1 MCIRDRM
8 RNIVRNTH
16 KYLSFFISLQL
27 FLWTISGIYFAFNKI
42 ELVRGEQYRLTESFP
57 INFDEVKFSRSDV
70 EQVKAINRLG
80 EIIFIVNGIKGIEY
94 LDPFG
99 TPVNKLNKNE
109 VFEIVSSSST
119 LKPID
124 LEEITESSKGSEFRG
139 RDLPLYK
146 VTSLND
152 KDKKINLYLNVF
164 SGEITAVRS
173 LQWRIWD
180 LMWGFHIMD
189 WQTRDMI
196 NNIFL
201 KIFSILALVSSIS
214 GIMLFFRV
222 DFNSK

>member
-1 MCIRDRM
+1 M

-57 INFDEVKFSRSDV
+57 VNFNEINFSRSDV
-70 EQVKAINRLG
+70 HQIKAIKRLD
-80 EIIFIVNGIKGIEY
+80 EIIFVVSGSKGIEY
-94 LDPFG
+94 LNALG
-99 TPVNKLNKNE
+99 APVSKLSKSE

-119 LKPID
+119 LEPID
-124 LEEITESSKGSEFRG
+124 LEEISESSKGSEFRG

-152 KDKKINLYLNVF
+152 KDKKINLYLNIF

-189 WQTRDMI
+189 WQTRDKI

-214 GIMLFFRV
+214 GILLFFRV

>member
-1 MCIRDRM
+1 M

-57 INFDEVKFSRSDV
+57 VNFNEVNFSRSDV
-70 EQVKAINRLG
+70 YQVKAIKRLD
-80 EIIFIVNGIKGIEY
+80 EIIFVINASKGTEY
-94 LDPFG
+94 LNALG
-99 TPVNKLNKNE
+99 TPVSKLSKSE

-119 LKPID
+119 LEPID
-124 LEEITESSKGSEFRG
+124 LEEISESSKGSEFRG

-189 WQTRDMI
+189 WQTRDKI

-201 KIFSILALVSSIS
+201 QIFSILALVSSIS
-214 GIMLFFRV
+214 GIMLFL
-222 DFNSK
+222 SLIHI

>member
-1 MCIRDRM
+1 M

-16 KYLSFFISLQL
+16 KYLSFFISVQL
-27 FLWTISGIYFAFNKI
+27 FLWTVSGIYFAFNKI
-42 ELVRGEQYRLTESFP
+42 EHVRGEQYRLTESFP
-57 INFDEVKFSRSDV
+57 INFNEVKFSRSDV
-70 EQVKAINRLG
+70 QQVKAINRLG
-80 EIIFIVNGIKGIEY
+80 EIIFVVSGGKGIEY
-94 LDPFG
+94 LDSFG
-99 TPVNKLNKNE
+99 TPVNKLNKSE

-152 KDKKINLYLNVF
+152 NDKKINLYLNIF

-189 WQTRDMI
+189 WQTRDKI

-214 GIMLFFRV
+214 GILLFFRV

>member
-1 MCIRDRM
+1 M

-16 KYLSFFISLQL
+16 KYLSFFISVQL
-27 FLWTISGIYFAFNKI
+27 FLWTVSGIYFAFNKI

-70 EQVKAINRLG
+70 QHVKAINRLD
-80 EIIFIVNGIKGIEY
+80 EVIFVLRGSNGIEY
-94 LDPFG
+94 LDAFG
-99 TPVNKLNKNE
+99 TPVNKLNKSE
-109 VFEIVSSSST
+109 IFEIVSSSST

-124 LEEITESSKGSEFRG
+124 LEEITESSRGSEFRG

-189 WQTRDMI
+189 WQTRDKI

-201 KIFSILALVSSIS
+201 QIFSILALVSSIS
-214 GIMLFFRV
+214 GIMLFFKV
-222 DFNSK
+222 DYKSR

>member
-1 MCIRDRM
+1 M

-16 KYLSFFISLQL
+16 KYLSFFISVQL
-27 FLWTISGIYFAFNKI
+27 FLWTVSGIYFAFNKI

-57 INFDEVKFSRSDV
+57 INFNEVNFSRSDV
-70 EQVKAINRLG
+70 QQVKAVNRLG
-80 EIIFIVNGIKGIEY
+80 EIIFVVSSSMGVEY
-94 LDPFG
+94 LDAFG
-99 TPVNKLNKNE
+99 SPVNKLNKNE
-109 VFEIVSSSST
+109 VFEIVSASST
-119 LKPID
+119 LMPID
-124 LEEITESSKGSEFRG
+124 LEEITESSRGSEFRG
-139 RDLPLYK
+139 RDLPLFK

-173 LQWRIWD
+173 IQWRIWD

-189 WQTRDMI
+189 WQTRDKI

>member
-1 MCIRDRM
+1 MNCGFHEARWR
-8 RNIVRNTH
+8 V
-16 KYLSFFISLQL
+16 QP
-27 FLWTISGIYFAFNKI
+27 A
-42 ELVRGEQYRLTESFP
+42 
-57 INFDEVKFSRSDV
+57 RSY
-70 EQVKAINRLG
+70 LG
-80 EIIFIVNGIKGIEY
+80 EIIFVVTGSKSIEY
-94 LDPFG
+94 LDSFG

-109 VFEIVSSSST
+109 VFEIVSASST
-119 LKPID
+119 LMPID

-139 RDLPLYK
+139 RDLPLFK

-152 KDKKINLYLNVF
+152 KDQKINLYLNVF

-173 LQWRIWD
+173 IQWRIWD

-189 WQTRDMI
+189 WQTRDKI

>member
-1 MCIRDRM
+1 M

-57 INFDEVKFSRSDV
+57 VNFNEVNFSRSDV
-70 EQVKAINRLG
+70 YQIKAIKRLD
-80 EIIFIVNGIKGIEY
+80 EIIFVVNASKGTEY
-94 LDPFG
+94 LNALG
-99 TPVNKLNKNE
+99 TPVSKLSKSE

-119 LKPID
+119 LVPID
-124 LEEITESSKGSEFRG
+124 LEEISESSKGSEFRG

-189 WQTRDMI
+189 WQTRDKI

-214 GIMLFFRV
+214 GILLFFRV

>member
-1 MCIRDRM
+1 M

-16 KYLSFFISLQL
+16 KYLSFFISVQL
-27 FLWTISGIYFAFNKI
+27 FLWTVSGIYFAFNKI
-42 ELVRGEQYRLTESFP
+42 ELVRGEQYRLIESFP
-57 INFDEVKFSRSDV
+57 INFNEVKFSRSDV
-70 EQVKAINRLG
+70 QQVKAINRMG
-80 EIIFIVNGIKGIEY
+80 EIIFVVNGSKGTEY
-94 LDPFG
+94 LDSFG
-99 TPVNKLNKNE
+99 TPVNKLNKSE
-109 VFEIVSSSST
+109 IFEIVSSSST

-139 RDLPLYK
+139 RNLPLYK

-189 WQTRDMI
+189 WQTRDKI

>member
-1 MCIRDRM
+1 M
-8 RNIVRNTH
+8 RNLVRNTH

-27 FLWTISGIYFAFNKI
+27 LLWTISGIFFAFNKI
-42 ELVRGEQYRLTESFP
+42 ELVRGEQYRLTQNFP
-57 INFDEVKFSRSDV
+57 INFDEIKFSRSDV
-70 EQVKAINRLG
+70 QQVKAINRLG
-80 EIIFIVNGIKGIEY
+80 KTIFVVSGSKGIEY
-94 LDPFG
+94 LDTLG
-99 TPVNKLNKNE
+99 SSLNKLNKDE
-109 VFEIVSSSST
+109 VFEIVRASST
-119 LKPID
+119 LKPIG

-152 KDKKINLYLNVF
+152 KDKKINLYINVF

-189 WQTRDMI
+189 WQTRDKI

-214 GIMLFFRV
+214 GILLFFRV

>member
-1 MCIRDRM
+1 M

-57 INFDEVKFSRSDV
+57 IDFDEVKFSRSDV
-70 EQVKAINRLG
+70 QQVKAINRLG
-80 EIIFIVNGIKGIEY
+80 KTIFVVSGSKGTEY
-94 LDPFG
+94 LDAFG
-99 TPVNKLNKNE
+99 SPVSKLNKNE

-124 LEEITESSKGSEFRG
+124 LEEIIESSKGSEFRG
-139 RDLPLYK
+139 RDLPIYK

-152 KDKKINLYLNVF
+152 NDKKINLYLNIF

-189 WQTRDMI
+189 WQTREKI

-214 GIMLFFRV
+214 GILLFFRV

>member
-1 MCIRDRM
+1 MK
-8 RNIVRNTH
+8 NIIRNTH

-27 FLWTISGIYFAFNKI
+27 LLWTISGIYFAFNKI
-42 ELVRGEQYRLTESFP
+42 ELVRGEQYRLTDSFP

-70 EQVKAINRLG
+70 QQVKAINRLE
-80 EIIFIVNGIKGIEY
+80 EIIFVVSGSNGIEY
-94 LDPFG
+94 LDAFG
-99 TPVNKLNKNE
+99 TPISKLNKNE

-189 WQTRDMI
+189 WQTRDKI

-201 KIFSILALVSSIS
+201 KIFSFLALVSSIS
-214 GIMLFFRV
+214 GILLFFRV

>member
-1 MCIRDRM
+1 MK
-8 RNIVRNTH
+8 NIVRNTH
-16 KYLSFFISLQL
+16 KYLSFFISVQL
-27 FLWTISGIYFAFNKI
+27 FLWTVSGIYFAFNKI

-57 INFDEVKFSRSDV
+57 INFNEVKFSRSDV
-70 EQVKAINRLG
+70 QQVKAINRLG
-80 EIIFIVNGIKGIEY
+80 EIIFVVSGSEGIEY
-94 LDPFG
+94 LDSFG
-99 TPVNKLNKNE
+99 TPVNKLNKSE

-139 RDLPLYK
+139 RNLPLYK

-189 WQTRDMI
+189 WQTRDKI

>member
-1 MCIRDRM
+1 M

-16 KYLSFFISLQL
+16 KYLSF
-27 FLWTISGIYFAFNKI
+27 LWTVSGIYFAFNKI

-57 INFDEVKFSRSDV
+57 INFNEVNFSRSDV
-70 EQVKAINRLG
+70 QQVKAVNRLG
-80 EIIFIVNGIKGIEY
+80 EIIFVVSSSMGVEY
-94 LDPFG
+94 LDAFG
-99 TPVNKLNKNE
+99 SPVNKLNKNE
-109 VFEIVSSSST
+109 VFEIVSASST
-119 LKPID
+119 LMPID

-189 WQTRDMI
+189 WQTRDKI

>member
-1 MCIRDRM
+1 M

-57 INFDEVKFSRSDV
+57 VNFNEVNFSRSDV
-70 EQVKAINRLG
+70 YQIKAIKRLD
-80 EIIFIVNGIKGIEY
+80 EIIFIVNASKGTEY
-94 LDPFG
+94 LNALG
-99 TPVNKLNKNE
+99 TPVSKLSKSE

-119 LKPID
+119 LEPID
-124 LEEITESSKGSEFRG
+124 LEEISESSKGSEFRG

-180 LMWGFHIMD
+180 VMWGFHIMD
-189 WQTRDMI
+189 WQTRDKI

-214 GIMLFFRV
+214 GILLFFKV
-222 DFNSK
+222 DYKSR

>member
-1 MCIRDRM
+1 M

-57 INFDEVKFSRSDV
+57 VNFNEVNFSRSDV
-70 EQVKAINRLG
+70 YQIKAIKRLD
-80 EIIFIVNGIKGIEY
+80 EVIFVVNSSKGNEY
-94 LDPFG
+94 LNALG
-99 TPVNKLNKNE
+99 TPLSKLSKSE

-119 LKPID
+119 LEPID

-189 WQTRDMI
+189 WQTRDKI

-214 GIMLFFRV
+214 GILLFFRV

>member
-1 MCIRDRM
+1 M

-42 ELVRGEQYRLTESFP
+42 ELVRGEQYRLIESFP

-70 EQVKAINRLG
+70 HQVKAINRLE
-80 EIIFIVNGIKGIEY
+80 EIIFVVSGSNGTEY
-94 LDPFG
+94 LDAFG
-99 TPVNKLNKNE
+99 APVSKLNKNE

-152 KDKKINLYLNVF
+152 NDKKINLYLNVF

-189 WQTRDMI
+189 WQTRDKI

-214 GIMLFFRV
+214 GILLFFRV

>member
-1 MCIRDRM
+1 M

-27 FLWTISGIYFAFNKI
+27 LLWTISGIYFAFNKI
-42 ELVRGEQYRLTESFP
+42 ELVRGEQYRLTENFP
-57 INFDEVKFSRSDV
+57 INFDEVNFSRSDV
-70 EQVKAINRLG
+70 QQVKAINRLG
-80 EIIFIVNGIKGIEY
+80 KIIFVVSGNRGIEY
-94 LDPFG
+94 LDAFG
-99 TPVNKLNKNE
+99 TPVGKLNKNE
-109 VFEIVSSSST
+109 AFQIVNASST

-124 LEEITESSKGSEFRG
+124 LEEITEFTKGSEFRG

-152 KDKKINLYLNVF
+152 KDQKINLYLNVF

-173 LQWRIWD
+173 IQWRIWD

-189 WQTRDMI
+189 WQTRDKI

>member
-1 MCIRDRM
+1 M

-16 KYLSFFISLQL
+16 KYLSFFISVQL
-27 FLWTISGIYFAFNKI
+27 FLWTVSGIYFAFNKI
-42 ELVRGEQYRLTESFP
+42 ELVRGEQYRLTESYP
-57 INFDEVKFSRSDV
+57 IDFNEVKFSRSDV
-70 EQVKAINRLG
+70 QQVKAINRLG
-80 EIIFIVNGIKGIEY
+80 EIIFVVSGSKGIEY
-94 LDPFG
+94 LNALG
-99 TPVNKLNKNE
+99 TPVSKLSKSE

-119 LKPID
+119 LEPID

-189 WQTRDMI
+189 WQTRDKI

-201 KIFSILALVSSIS
+201 QIFSILALVSSIS

>member
-1 MCIRDRM
+1 M

-16 KYLSFFISLQL
+16 KYLSFFISVQL
-27 FLWTISGIYFAFNKI
+27 FLWTVSGIYFAFNKI

-57 INFDEVKFSRSDV
+57 INFNEVKFSRSDV
-70 EQVKAINRLG
+70 LQVKAINRLG
-80 EIIFIVNGIKGIEY
+80 EIIFVVSGSKGTEY
-94 LDPFG
+94 LDSFG
-99 TPVNKLNKNE
+99 IPVDKLNKSE
-109 VFEIVSSSST
+109 IFEIVSSSST

-139 RDLPLYK
+139 RNLPLYK

-189 WQTRDMI
+189 WQTRDKI

-201 KIFSILALVSSIS
+201 QIFSILALVSSIS

>member
-1 MCIRDRM
+1 M

-16 KYLSFFISLQL
+16 KYLSFFISVQL
-27 FLWTISGIYFAFNKI
+27 FLWTVSGIYFAFNKI

-57 INFDEVKFSRSDV
+57 INFNEVNFSRSDV
-70 EQVKAINRLG
+70 QQVKAINRLG
-80 EIIFIVNGIKGIEY
+80 EIIFVVSGSKGIEY
-94 LDPFG
+94 LNALG
-99 TPVNKLNKNE
+99 TPVSKLSKSE

-119 LKPID
+119 LEPID
-124 LEEITESSKGSEFRG
+124 IEEITESSKGSEFRG

-189 WQTRDMI
+189 WQTRDKI

-201 KIFSILALVSSIS
+201 QIFSILALVSSIS

>member
-1 MCIRDRM
+1 M

-16 KYLSFFISLQL
+16 KYLSFFISVQL
-27 FLWTISGIYFAFNKI
+27 FLWTVSGIYFAFNKI

-70 EQVKAINRLG
+70 VQVKAINRLG
-80 EIIFIVNGIKGIEY
+80 EIIFVVSGSKGTEY
-94 LDPFG
+94 LDSFG
-99 TPVNKLNKNE
+99 IPVNKLNKSE
-109 VFEIVSSSST
+109 IFEIVSSSST

-139 RDLPLYK
+139 RNLPLYK

-152 KDKKINLYLNVF
+152 KNKKINLYLNVF

-173 LQWRIWD
+173 IQWRIWD

-189 WQTRDMI
+189 WQTRDKI

-201 KIFSILALVSSIS
+201 QIFSILALVSSIS

>member
-1 MCIRDRM
+1 M
-8 RNIVRNTH
+8 RNLVRNTH

-27 FLWTISGIYFAFNKI
+27 LLWTISGIFFAFNKI
-42 ELVRGEQYRLTESFP
+42 ELVRGEQYRLTQNFP
-57 INFDEVKFSRSDV
+57 INFDEIKFSRSDV
-70 EQVKAINRLG
+70 QQVKAINRLG
-80 EIIFIVNGIKGIEY
+80 KTIFVVSGSKGIEY
-94 LDPFG
+94 LDTFG
-99 TPVNKLNKNE
+99 SSLNKLNKDE
-109 VFEIVSSSST
+109 VFEIVRASST
-119 LKPID
+119 LKPIG

-152 KDKKINLYLNVF
+152 EDKKINLYINVF

-189 WQTRDMI
+189 WQTRDKI

-214 GIMLFFRV
+214 GILLFFRV

>member
-1 MCIRDRM
+1 M

-70 EQVKAINRLG
+70 QQVKAINRLG
-80 EIIFIVNGIKGIEY
+80 EIIFVVSGNQGIEY

-99 TPVNKLNKNE
+99 TPINKLNKNE

-180 LMWGFHIMD
+180 LLWGFHIMD
-189 WQTRDMI
+189 WQTRDKI

-201 KIFSILALVSSIS
+201 QIFSILALVSSIS

>member
-1 MCIRDRM
+1 M

-57 INFDEVKFSRSDV
+57 INFNEVNFSRSDV
-70 EQVKAINRLG
+70 YQIKAIKRLD
-80 EIIFIVNGIKGIEY
+80 EIIFVVNASKGTEY
-94 LDPFG
+94 LNALG
-99 TPVNKLNKNE
+99 TPVSKLSKSE

-119 LKPID
+119 LEPID

-189 WQTRDMI
+189 WQTRDKI

-201 KIFSILALVSSIS
+201 QIFSILALVSSIS

>member
-1 MCIRDRM
+1 MK
-8 RNIVRNTH
+8 NIVRNTH

-57 INFDEVKFSRSDV
+57 INFNEVKFSRSDV
-70 EQVKAINRLG
+70 AQVKAINRLG
-80 EIIFIVNGIKGIEY
+80 EIIFVVSGSRGTEY
-94 LDPFG
+94 LDSFG
-99 TPVNKLNKNE
+99 TPVNKLNKSE

-189 WQTRDMI
+189 WQTRDKI

-214 GIMLFFRV
+214 GILLFFKV
-222 DFNSK
+222 DYKSR

>member
-1 MCIRDRM
+1 M

-16 KYLSFFISLQL
+16 KYLSFFISVQL
-27 FLWTISGIYFAFNKI
+27 FLWTVSGIYFAFNKI

-70 EQVKAINRLG
+70 VQVKAINRLG
-80 EIIFIVNGIKGIEY
+80 EIIFVVSGSKGTEY
-94 LDPFG
+94 LDSFG
-99 TPVNKLNKNE
+99 IPVEKLNKSE
-109 VFEIVSSSST
+109 IFEIVSSSST

-139 RDLPLYK
+139 RNLPLYK

-189 WQTRDMI
+189 WQTRDKI

-201 KIFSILALVSSIS
+201 QIFSILALVSSIS

>member
-1 MCIRDRM
+1 M

-16 KYLSFFISLQL
+16 KYLSFFISVQL
-27 FLWTISGIYFAFNKI
+27 FLWTASGIYFAFNKI

-70 EQVKAINRLG
+70 QQIKAIKRLD
-80 EIIFIVNGIKGIEY
+80 EVIFVLSGSKGIEY
-94 LDPFG
+94 LDAFG
-99 TPVNKLNKNE
+99 TSVNKLNKSE
-109 VFEIVSSSST
+109 VFEIVRSSSI
-119 LKPID
+119 LEPID

-152 KDKKINLYLNVF
+152 KDKKINLYLNIF

-189 WQTRDMI
+189 WQTRDKI

-201 KIFSILALVSSIS
+201 QIFSILALVSSIS

>member
-1 MCIRDRM
+1 M

-57 INFDEVKFSRSDV
+57 VNFNEVNFSRSDV
-70 EQVKAINRLG
+70 YQIKAIKRLD
-80 EIIFIVNGIKGIEY
+80 EIIFVVNASKGIEY
-94 LDPFG
+94 LNALG
-99 TPVNKLNKNE
+99 TPVSKLSKSE

-119 LKPID
+119 LEPID
-124 LEEITESSKGSEFRG
+124 LEEISESSKGSEFRG
-139 RDLPLYK
+139 RNLPLYK

-189 WQTRDMI
+189 WQTRDKI

-214 GIMLFFRV
+214 GILLFFKV
-222 DFNSK
+222 DYKSR

>member
-1 MCIRDRM
+1 M

-70 EQVKAINRLG
+70 QQVKAINRLG
-80 EIIFIVNGIKGIEY
+80 EIIFVVSGSKGIEY

-109 VFEIVSSSST
+109 VFEIIGSSTT

-124 LEEITESSKGSEFRG
+124 LEEITESSRGSEFRG
-139 RDLPLYK
+139 RALPLFK

-152 KDKKINLYLNVF
+152 KEKKINLYLNVF

-189 WQTRDMI
+189 WQTRDKI

-214 GIMLFFRV
+214 GILLFFKV
-222 DFNSK
+222 DYKSR

>member
-1 MCIRDRM
+1 M

-16 KYLSFFISLQL
+16 KYLSFFISVQL
-27 FLWTISGIYFAFNKI
+27 FLWTVSGIYFAFNKI

-57 INFDEVKFSRSDV
+57 INFNEVNFSRSDV
-70 EQVKAINRLG
+70 QQVKAVNRLG
-80 EIIFIVNGIKGIEY
+80 EIIFVVSSSMGVEY
-94 LDPFG
+94 LDAFG
-99 TPVNKLNKNE
+99 SPVNKLNKNE
-109 VFEIVSSSST
+109 VFEVVSASST
-119 LKPID
+119 LMPID

-139 RDLPLYK
+139 RDLPLFK

-173 LQWRIWD
+173 IQWRIWD

-189 WQTRDMI
+189 WQTRDKI

>member
-1 MCIRDRM
+1 M

-70 EQVKAINRLG
+70 QQVKAVNRLG
-80 EIIFIVNGIKGIEY
+80 EIIFVVSSSMGVEY
-94 LDPFG
+94 LDAFG
-99 TPVNKLNKNE
+99 SPVNKLNKNE

-139 RDLPLYK
+139 RNLPLYK
-146 VTSLND
+146 VISLND

-189 WQTRDMI
+189 WQTRDKI

-201 KIFSILALVSSIS
+201 QIFSILALVSSIS
-214 GIMLFFRV
+214 GILLFFRV

>member
-1 MCIRDRM
+1 MKK
-8 RNIVRNTH
+8 IVRNTH

-27 FLWTISGIYFAFNKI
+27 LLWTISGIYFAFNKI
-42 ELVRGEQYRLTESFP
+42 ELVRGEQYRLTDSFP

-70 EQVKAINRLG
+70 QQVKAINRLE
-80 EIIFIVNGIKGIEY
+80 EIIFVVSGSNGIEY
-94 LDPFG
+94 LDAFG
-99 TPVNKLNKNE
+99 TPISKLNKNE

-189 WQTRDMI
+189 WQTRDKI

-201 KIFSILALVSSIS
+201 KIFSFLALVSSIS
-214 GIMLFFRV
+214 GILLFFRV

>member
-1 MCIRDRM
+1 M

-70 EQVKAINRLG
+70 QQVEAVNRLG
-80 EIIFIVNGIKGIEY
+80 EIIFVVSSSMGVEY
-94 LDPFG
+94 LDAFG
-99 TPVNKLNKNE
+99 SPVNKLNKNE
-109 VFEIVSSSST
+109 VFEIVSASST
-119 LKPID
+119 LMPID

-139 RDLPLYK
+139 RDLPLFK

-189 WQTRDMI
+189 WQTRDKI

-222 DFNSK
+222 DFNSE

>member
-1 MCIRDRM
+1 M

-57 INFDEVKFSRSDV
+57 IDFNDVKFSRSDV
-70 EQVKAINRLG
+70 KQVKAIKRLG
-80 EIIFIVNGIKGIEY
+80 EIIFVVSGSKGIEY

-99 TPVNKLNKNE
+99 TPVNKLNKSE

-139 RDLPLYK
+139 RNLPLYK

-189 WQTRDMI
+189 WQTRDKI
-196 NNIFL
+196 NNFFL
-201 KIFSILALVSSIS
+201 QIFSILALVSSIS
-214 GIMLFFRV
+214 GILLFFKV
-222 DFNSK
+222 DYKSK